1 MRVPDDEDERKLRR
15 DDVAKQIVAAR
26 KTRDEL
32 QDRIASRGTRA
43 DQSTQSR
50 DPQADTIL
58 DRLVPMAG
66 QY

>member
-1 MRVPDDEDERKLRR
+1 
-15 DDVAKQIVAAR
+15 VAAR